1 MTTPNRVLVTRR
13 IPEPGLLRLRAAG
26 LAVDYVDRDDP
37 PPRAELLAR
46 AAGAAGVLAM
56 MSERI
61 DAEFLD
67 AAGPSLR
74 VVANFAVGYDNIDVP
89 ACTAR
94 GVRATNTPGVL
105 TDATADIAWTLIL
118 AAARHAIVGDRM
130 VRSGQWQ
137 GWAPTQLLGL
147 QLAGATLG
155 IVGAG
160 RIGTAVAR
168 RGVGFG
174 MRVLYYAR
182 RDVPEIEQAAGAR
195 RADLDT
201 LLSESDVIS
210 LHLPLTPQTRHLI
223 DAPQLARMKPTAIL
237 INTAR
242 GPVVNEAAV
251 VAALRARQI
260 AAAGFDVYENEPK
273 LTPGLAEL
281 DNAVLLPH
289 LGSGTVATREKM
301 SLMTAEN
308 IIAVLAGREPPNPLN

>member
-26 LAVDYVDRDDP
+26 LAIDYVDRDDP

-130 VRSGQWQ
+130 VRSGQWR

-147 QLAGATLG
+147 NSPGRRWGSSAPAGSARRSPGAASVSGCACCTTPGATCPRSSKPP
-155 IVGAG
+155 G
-160 RIGTAVAR
+160 R
-168 RGVGFG
+168 
-174 MRVLYYAR
+174 
-182 RDVPEIEQAAGAR
+182 GAR
-195 RADLDT
+195 TSTRSCPRAT
-201 LLSESDVIS
+201 
-210 LHLPLTPQTRHLI
+210 
-223 DAPQLARMKPTAIL
+223 
-237 INTAR
+237 
-242 GPVVNEAAV
+242 
-251 VAALRARQI
+251 
-260 AAAGFDVYENEPK
+260 
-273 LTPGLAEL
+273 
-281 DNAVLLPH
+281 
-289 LGSGTVATREKM
+289 
-301 SLMTAEN
+301 
-308 IIAVLAGREPPNPLN
+308 

>member
-1 MTTPNRVLVTRR
+1 MTTPSRVLITRR
-13 IPEPGLLRLRAAG
+13 IPEPGLVRLRAAG
-26 LAVDYVDRDDP
+26 VAIDYVDQDDP
-37 PPRAELLAR
+37 PSRAELLAR
-46 AAGAAGVLAM
+46 AAGAASVIAM

-74 VVANFAVGYDNIDVP
+74 VVANFAVGFDNIDVP
-89 ACTAR
+89 ACSAR

-130 VRSGQWQ
+130 VRSGHWK

-155 IVGAG
+155 VVGAG

-182 RDVPEIEQAAGAR
+182 RDVPEIEQAAGAQR
-195 RADLDT
+195 VDLDA
-201 LLSESDVIS
+201 LLSESDVVS

-251 VAALRARQI
+251 VEVLRNRQI

-308 IIAVLAGREPPNPLN
+308 ILAVLAGREPPNPLN